1 MFWLRKELR
10 SNVRNCVK
18 NEIMEKK
25 ILAIACDH
33 GGSELK
39 EAIKAY
45 LDGKNI
51 EYVDFGCNGE
61 SVHYPEY
68 AHKACAAIQ
77 SGQCYRG
84 ILVCGTGIGIS
95 MAANK
100 VKGVRAACC
109 SDTFSARFTRMHN
122 DANIICMGGRVVGPG
137 LALDIVDLFLDT
149 PFEGGRHQ
157 RRIDMIT
164 EYENKK

>member
-1 MFWLRKELR
+1 
-10 SNVRNCVK
+10 
-18 NEIMEKK
+18 MEKK

-33 GGSELK
+33 GGYELK

-51 EYVDFGCNGE
+51 EYVDFGCSGE

-84 ILVCGTGIGIS
+84 ILVCGTGVGMS

-100 VKGVRAACC
+100 HKGIRAACC
-109 SDTFSARFTRMHN
+109 SDTFSAKFTRLHN
-122 DANIICMGGRVVGPG
+122 DANVLCFGGRVVGAG
-137 LALDIVDLFLDT
+137 LALQLVDAFLDT
-149 PFEGGRHQ
+149 EFEGGRHQ
-157 RRIDMIT
+157 RRIDKVMAL
-164 EYENKK
+164 END